1 MNIAYTALAVI
12 IAAGVAGAYGYMR
25 GEESGRLQVQSKWD
39 AERAELEAI
48 HARDQ
53 QSAREREKLMQQ
65 TADRLRQEKDRE
77 TRDLNSRVTAL
88 NNSLRDR
95 PSRTANPVSPVSST
109 PSAGSDPGWC
119 VGSRLYR
126 EHAEAFAGE
135 SAIAAEIQSELRT
148 CRKQYENALKIL
160 NQNQSKE

>member
-1 MNIAYTALAVI
+1 MNIAYTALAII

-53 QSAREREKLMQQ
+53 QIAREREKLMQQ

-88 NNSLRDR
+88 TNSLRDR
-95 PSRTANPVSPVSST
+95 PSRPTNPVSAVPST
-109 PSAGSDPGWC
+109 TSAGCPAPVCTGAGLSKEDGEF
-119 VGSRLYR
+119 LAR
-126 EHAEAFAGE
+126 EAARGAEAVALLKQCQ
-135 SAIAAEIQSELRT
+135 AQYQSLIP
-148 CRKQYENALKIL
+148 K
-160 NQNQSKE
+160 

>member
-39 AERAELEAI
+39 AERAELESI

-53 QSAREREKLMQQ
+53 QIAREREKLMQQ

-95 PSRTANPVSPVSST
+95 PSRTANPVSPVSSA
-109 PSAGSDPGWC
+109 PSAGCAPTSCTGAGLSKEDGEF
-119 VGSRLYR
+119 L
-126 EHAEAFAGE
+126 AGE
-135 SAIAAEIQSELRT
+135 AARADQLRT
-148 CRKQYENALKIL
+148 LLKQCHAQYETLK
-160 NQNQSKE
+160 QK

>member
-1 MNIAYTALAVI
+1 MNIAYTALAII

-53 QSAREREKLMQQ
+53 QIAREREKLMQQ

-88 NNSLRDR
+88 TNSLRDR
-95 PSRTANPVSPVSST
+95 PSRPANPVSAVPST
-109 PSAGSDPGWC
+109 ASAGCPAPVCTGA
-119 VGSRLYR
+119 GLSR
-126 EHAEAFAGE
+126 EDAEFLAGE
-135 SAIAAEIQSELRT
+135 ATRADELRI
-148 CRKQYENALKIL
+148 ALK
-160 NQNQSKE
+160 QCQAQYQSLIPK

>member
-53 QSAREREKLMQQ
+53 QIAREREKLMQQ

-95 PSRTANPVSPVSST
+95 PSRTTNTIST
-109 PSAGSDPGWC
+109 VPSTTRAGCTPTVCTGAGLSKEDGEF
-119 VGSRLYR
+119 LAR
-126 EHAEAFAGE
+126 EAARGAEAVTLL
-135 SAIAAEIQSELRT
+135 QQ
-148 CRKQYENALKIL
+148 CRAQYESLMPK
-160 NQNQSKE
+160 

>member
-53 QSAREREKLMQQ
+53 QIAREREKLMQQ

-88 NNSLRDR
+88 TNSLRER
-95 PSRTANPVSPVSST
+95 PSRTADSISAMSST
-109 PSAGSDPGWC
+109 TNAGCAPVVCTGAGLSKEDGEF
-119 VGSRLYR
+119 LAR
-126 EHAEAFAGE
+126 EAARGAEAVALLKQCQ
-135 SAIAAEIQSELRT
+135 AQYQSLIP
-148 CRKQYENALKIL
+148 K
-160 NQNQSKE
+160 

>member
-25 GEESGRLQVQSKWD
+25 GEESGRLHVQSKWD

-53 QSAREREKLMQQ
+53 QIAREREKLMQQ

-109 PSAGSDPGWC
+109 PSAGCAPTSCTGAGLSKEDGEF
-119 VGSRLYR
+119 LAR
-126 EHAEAFAGE
+126 EAARGAEALTLLKQCQAQY
-135 SAIAAEIQSELRT
+135 QSLIP
-148 CRKQYENALKIL
+148 K
-160 NQNQSKE
+160 

>member
-53 QSAREREKLMQQ
+53 QIAREREKLMQQ
-65 TADRLRQEKDRE
+65 TADRLRQEKDLEIRN
-77 TRDLNSRVTAL
+77 LNARSAAL
-88 NNSLRDR
+88 TNSLRDR
-95 PSRTANPVSPVSST
+95 SSRPADPVSAVPGAASNGPAPTGCTGKELYRPDGEFLAREAARADELRIALKQCHAQYETIRKANP
-109 PSAGSDPGWC
+109 
-119 VGSRLYR
+119 
-126 EHAEAFAGE
+126 
-135 SAIAAEIQSELRT
+135 
-148 CRKQYENALKIL
+148 
-160 NQNQSKE
+160 

>member
-53 QSAREREKLMQQ
+53 QIAREREKLMQQ
-65 TADRLRQEKDRE
+65 TADRLRQEKDLEIRN
-77 TRDLNSRVTAL
+77 LNARSAAL

-95 PSRTANPVSPVSST
+95 SSRPANPVSAVPST
-109 PSAGSDPGWC
+109 TSVGPTVASCTGAGL
-119 VGSRLYR
+119 SR
-126 EHAEAFAGE
+126 EDAEFLAGE
-135 SAIAAEIQSELRT
+135 ATRADELRV
-148 CRKQYENALKIL
+148 ALK
-160 NQNQSKE
+160 QCQAQYQSLMPK

>member
-53 QSAREREKLMQQ
+53 QIAREREKLMQQ

-109 PSAGSDPGWC
+109 PSAGCAPSSCTGAGLSKEDGEF
-119 VGSRLYR
+119 L
-126 EHAEAFAGE
+126 AGE
-135 SAIAAEIQSELRT
+135 AARADELRLSL
-148 CRKQYENALKIL
+148 KQCQAQY
-160 NQNQSKE
+160 QSLIPK

>member
-1 MNIAYTALAVI
+1 MNIAYTALTVI

-25 GEESGRLQVQSKWD
+25 GEESGRLQVQAKWD
-39 AERAELEAI
+39 AERAELESI

-53 QSAREREKLMQQ
+53 QIAREREKLMQQ

-88 NNSLRDR
+88 NNSLRER
-95 PSRTANPVSPVSST
+95 PSRTSDPIST
-109 PSAGSDPGWC
+109 VPSTASVGSDPGWC

-148 CRKQYENALKIL
+148 CRKQYENTLKIL

>member
-1 MNIAYTALAVI
+1 MNIAYTALAIV
-12 IAAGVAGAYGYMR
+12 IAAGVAGAYGYVR
-25 GEESGRLQVQSKWD
+25 GEDSGRLQVQSKWD

-53 QSAREREKLMQQ
+53 QIAREREKLMQQ

-95 PSRTANPVSPVSST
+95 PSRTANPVSPMPST
-109 PSAGSDPGWC
+109 ADARCPAPVCTGAGLSKEDGEF
-119 VGSRLYR
+119 LAR
-126 EHAEAFAGE
+126 EAARGAEAVT
-135 SAIAAEIQSELRT
+135 LL
-148 CRKQYENALKIL
+148 KQCQAQYKSLVPN
-160 NQNQSKE
+160 

>member
-53 QSAREREKLMQQ
+53 QIAREREKLMQQ

-109 PSAGSDPGWC
+109 PSAGCPAPVCTGAGLSKEDGEFL
-119 VGSRLYR
+119 SREAAR
-126 EHAEAFAGE
+126 GAEAVALLKQCQ
-135 SAIAAEIQSELRT
+135 AQYQSLIP
-148 CRKQYENALKIL
+148 K
-160 NQNQSKE
+160 